1 MPKDRPNRV
10 LMQASPCAKQD
21 GSNTVETPG
30 ADVWLNRVLTGD
42 RRAVA
47 RLITLVENNSSKAR
61 EVLAA
66 LFPHTGQ
73 AHIIGVT
80 GAPGT
85 GKSTLVSELAQAYRQ
100 QDPPPRVGI
109 IAVDPTSP
117 FSGGALLGDRIR
129 MRDLSGDP
137 GVFIRS
143 MATRGSLGG
152 LARATSDAVKVLDA
166 TGYEIILV
174 ETVGAGQSEVDIAK
188 AAHTTVVVEAPG
200 LGDDVQAIKAGI
212 LEIADVFAVNKADRE
227 GVEHTIMALEM
238 MLDLNHASRP
248 ALHHSV
254 LTQTTSPGEPDQTA
268 AWRPPICKTIATRGE
283 GIADLIKAIKTH
295 RAHLENTN
303 TLNLL
308 EHARIENELHDILG
322 HLLMCRFRASVPSDK
337 LQRLVD
343 RIVARELDPYTAAEI
358 SLQKIT

>member
-1 MPKDRPNRV
+1 M
-10 LMQASPCAKQD
+10 SPDLA
-21 GSNTVETPG
+21 E
-30 ADVWLNRVLTGD
+30 RVLTGD
-42 RRAVA
+42 RRATA
-47 RLITLVENNSSKAR
+47 RLITLIENNGPQAR
-61 EVLAA
+61 RMLAA
-66 LFPHTGQ
+66 LFPHTGR
-73 AHIIGVT
+73 AHIVGIT

-85 GKSTLVSELAQAYRQ
+85 GKSTLVNELAKAYRHG
-100 QDPPPRVGI
+100 DPAPRVGI

-166 TGYEIILV
+166 AGYEIVLV

-212 LEIADVFAVNKADRE
+212 LEIADVFAVNKADRD
-227 GVEHTIMALEM
+227 GVEHTAMALEM

-248 ALHHSV
+248 TVHHSV
-254 LTQTTSPGEPDQTA
+254 LMQVESPAEPADETPV
-268 AWRPPICKTIATRGE
+268 WRPPICKTIATRGE
-283 GIADLIKAIKTH
+283 GVPALLEAIKAH
-295 RAHLENTN
+295 RAYLEETQ
-303 TLNLL
+303 TMALR
-308 EHARIENELHDILG
+308 ERTRVEDELHGILG
-322 HLLMCRFRASVPSDK
+322 HLLMRRLMARVPPDE
-337 LQRLVD
+337 LAHLVD
-343 RIVARELDPYTAAEI
+343 RVVARELDPYSAAEI
-358 SLQKIT
+358 LLQVQPSLSPGREDS

>member
-1 MPKDRPNRV
+1 MPHNLIDR
-10 LMQASPCAKQD
+10 LLS
-21 GSNTVETPG
+21 
-30 ADVWLNRVLTGD
+30 GD
-42 RRAVA
+42 RRATA
-47 RLITLVENNSSKAR
+47 RLITLIENDGPQAR
-61 EVLAA
+61 RMLAA

-73 AHIIGVT
+73 AHVVGIT

-85 GKSTLVSELAQAYRQ
+85 GKSTLVNELAKAYRKK
-100 QDPPPRVGI
+100 DPAPRVGI

-129 MRDLSGDP
+129 MRDLFGDP

-166 TGYEIILV
+166 AGYDIILV

-212 LEIADVFAVNKADRE
+212 LEIADVFAVNKADRD
-227 GVEHTIMALEM
+227 GVEHTVMALEM

-248 ALHHSV
+248 TLHHGV
-254 LTQTTSPGEPDQTA
+254 LMPAESPAEPADETA

-283 GIADLIKAIKTH
+283 GVPA
-295 RAHLENTN
+295 
-303 TLNLL
+303 LL
-308 EHARIENELHDILG
+308 EAVEAHRGYLEETHTMALRERTRVEDELHDIVG
-322 HLLMCRFRASVPSDK
+322 HLLMHRLMARLRPDELAH
-337 LQRLVD
+337 LVD
-343 RIVARELDPYTAAEI
+343 RIVARELDPYTAAETL
-358 SLQKIT
+358 LQKMA